1 MSARC
6 RVSSL
11 IALSLVAGLTMLTPA
26 LAEKDGD
33 TKKDG
38 HSCAGSR
45 DLRLVNGKIHTL
57 DASNSIV
64 SSVTIKDGKITSVGN
79 SVGDDEDSSGG
90 RCMQVINLG
99 GRTAVPGLV
108 DNHNHFLLLGLR
120 PGHDTRLERATS
132 IADVQAAISARVKTV
147 KAGDFIT
154 AMGGFTPAQF
164 AENRLPNLAELD
176 AAAPANPVLVF
187 NSFLGPSTTN
197 TLGRN
202 FFTSKGITVDAA
214 GNLNATGASIAAL
227 NALRAIQTFADKKQG
242 TLDAMAYSASVGV
255 TTNVDMGGFVLPG
268 TPNADA
274 SDQFDTLASWDPF
287 TAYDPL
293 LALFDEGKVSV
304 RVRIFFLSM
313 DHNPDVPLTTN
324 RVLNAFS
331 NFGDDMVR
339 SSGIG
344 EFATSWPL
352 FGNPFPTNFVKALTI
367 VAQRGW
373 AFQQHSLSLA
383 EDMFAASAFETIN
396 QTTPIADLRWSVA
409 HVPGIDAPTIGH
421 LKAIGA
427 GVAVHPFRY
436 LSGGNAGGPPLR
448 TIIDSGIHVG
458 AGSDSAQISTL
469 YPWNMIYYMVTGKN
483 VAGKLVNGG
492 QQITREEAIRL
503 YTVNNGW
510 FLKEEANLGSIE
522 VGKFGDVVVL
532 SDDYFNVVKVP
543 DDSIRKL
550 HSVLTVVDG
559 KVVHNQLGK

>member
-6 RVSSL
+6 RVSL
-11 IALSLVAGLTMLTPA
+11 LVAFSLLAGSTMLTPA
-26 LAEKDGD
+26 LAKDD
-33 TKKDG
+33 DR
-38 HSCAGSR
+38 CAGSR
-45 DLRLVNGKIHTL
+45 DVRLVNGKIHTL
-57 DASNSIV
+57 DANNSIV
-64 SSVTIKDGKITSVGN
+64 SSVTIQNGKIASVGN
-79 SVGDDEDSSGG
+79 DGDPSGG
-90 RCMQVINLG
+90 PCMQVINLG

-120 PGHDTRLERATS
+120 PGHDTRLETATS
-132 IADVQAAISARVKTV
+132 IADIQAAIRARVKTV
-147 KAGDFIT
+147 KPGDWIT
-154 AMGGFTPAQF
+154 AMGGWTPAQF
-164 AENRLPNLAELD
+164 AENRLPTLAELD

-187 NSFLGPSTTN
+187 NSFTGPSTTN

-202 FFTSKGITVDAA
+202 FFISKGITPDAA

-255 TTNVDMGGFVLPG
+255 TTNVDMGGFVIPG
-268 TPNADA
+268 SKYSEA

-293 LALFDEGKVSV
+293 LSLYDEGNVSV

-313 DHNPDVPLTTN
+313 DNTAAVPLTTQ

-352 FGNPFPTNFVKALTI
+352 FGNPFPTNYTAALTI

-383 EDMFAASAFETIN
+383 EDQFSAGTFETVN
-396 QTTPIADLRWSVA
+396 NSTPIADLRWSVA
-409 HVPGIDAPTIGH
+409 HVPAIDATTVNR
-421 LKAIGA
+421 LKKIGA

-436 LSGGNAGGPPLR
+436 LSGGTGGGPPLR
-448 TIIDSGIHVG
+448 MIIDSGIRVG

-469 YPWNMIYYMVTGKN
+469 NPWNMIYYMVTGKN
-483 VAGKLVNGG
+483 VAGRLVNAG

-532 SDDYFNVVKVP
+532 SDDYFNAVRVP
-543 DDSIRKL
+543 DELIRKL
-550 HSVLTVVDG
+550 HPVLTVVNG
-559 KVVHNQLGK
+559 KVVYSLLGR

>member
-1 MSARC
+1 MNTLGRVSLLV
-6 RVSSL
+6 VSSL
-11 IALSLVAGLTMLTPA
+11 IAGVTMFTPA
-26 LAEKDGD
+26 LARDGD
-33 TKKDG
+33 DDRDRC
-38 HSCAGSR
+38 SGSR
-45 DLRLVNGKIHTL
+45 DVKLVNGKIHTL
-57 DASNSIV
+57 DARNSIV
-64 SSVTIKDGKITSVGN
+64 SSVTIKNGKFAV
-79 SVGDDEDSSGG
+79 VGDEGQSDGG
-90 RCMQVINLG
+90 PCMQVINLG

-120 PGHDTRLERATS
+120 PGHDTRLETAAS
-132 IADVQAAISARVKTV
+132 IADVQAAIRARTKTV
-147 KAGDFIT
+147 KAGQWIT
-154 AMGGFTPAQF
+154 AMGGWTAAQF
-164 AENRLPNLAELD
+164 AENRLPTLAELD
-176 AAAPANPVLVF
+176 AAAPNNPVLVF
-187 NSFLGPSTTN
+187 NSFTGPSVTN
-197 TLGRN
+197 TSGRT
-202 FFTSKGITVDAA
+202 FFISKGITIDAG
-214 GNLNATGASIAAL
+214 GNMAATGASIAAL
-227 NALRAIQTFADKKQG
+227 NALRAIQTFDDKKRG

-268 TPNADA
+268 TAHADA
-274 SDQFDTLASWDPF
+274 SISEQFDTLASWDPY

-293 LALFDEGKVSV
+293 LALSDEGKVSV

-313 DHNPDVPLTTN
+313 DKNPDVPLTTE

-373 AFQQHSLSLA
+373 AFQQHSLSLL
-383 EDMFAASAFETIN
+383 EDQFAAGAFQMVN
-396 QTTPIADLRWSVA
+396 DNTTPIADLRWSVA
-409 HVPGIDAPTIGH
+409 HVPQIDQMTVNK
-421 LKAIGA
+421 LKKIGA

-436 LSGGNAGGPPLR
+436 LSGGTLGGPPLR
-448 TIIDSGIHVG
+448 MILDSGVRVG

-469 YPWNMIYYMVTGKN
+469 NPWNMIYYMTTGKN
-483 VAGKLVNGG
+483 AAGKLVNGG

-532 SDDYFNVVKVP
+532 SDDYFKVP
-543 DDSIRKL
+543 DEMIRKL
-550 HSVLTVVDG
+550 HPVLTIVDG
-559 KVVHNQLGK
+559 KVVYNLLGR

>member
-6 RVSSL
+6 RVSLLLASSL
-11 IALSLVAGLTMLTPA
+11 LAGFTLITSA
-26 LAEKDGD
+26 LARDGVD
-33 TKKDG
+33 DR
-38 HSCAGSR
+38 CADSR
-45 DLRLVNGKIHTL
+45 DVRLVNGKIHTL

-64 SSVTIKDGKITSVGN
+64 SSVTIKNGKFTAVGGGEGSDGSP
-79 SVGDDEDSSGG
+79 
-90 RCMQVINLG
+90 CMRVIDLG

-120 PGHDTRLERATS
+120 PGHDTRLESATS
-132 IADVQAAISARVKTV
+132 IADVQAVIRARSKTV

-154 AMGGFTPAQF
+154 AMGGWTQAQF
-164 AENRLPNLAELD
+164 AENRLPTLAELD
-176 AAAPANPVLVF
+176 AAAPNNPVLMF
-187 NSFLGPSTTN
+187 NSFTGPAVTN
-197 TLGRN
+197 TPGRA
-202 FFTSKGITVDAA
+202 FFTGKGVAVDAG
-214 GNLNATGASIAAL
+214 GNIAPNAPSLAAL
-227 NALRAIQTFADKKQG
+227 NALRAIQTFDDKKQG

-255 TTNVDMGGFVLPG
+255 TTNVDMGGFVIPG
-268 TPNADA
+268 TPNIQD
-274 SDQFDTLASWDPF
+274 SFVFDSLASWDPF

-293 LALFDEGKVSV
+293 LALYDEGRVSV

-313 DHNPDVPLTTN
+313 DQNPDVPLTTQ

-331 NFGDDMVR
+331 NFGDGMVR

-344 EFATSWPL
+344 EFATNWPQL
-352 FGNPFPTNFVKALTI
+352 FNPNNPPPTNFITALTI

-373 AFQQHSLSLA
+373 AFQQHSLSLM
-383 EDMFAASAFETIN
+383 EDVFSTGTFEKVN

-409 HVPGIDAPTIGH
+409 HVPQIDQTTVNR

-436 LSGGNAGGPPLR
+436 LSGGNNGGPPLR
-448 TIIDSGIHVG
+448 MILDSGVHVG

-469 YPWNMIYYMVTGKN
+469 DPWNMIYYMVTGKN
-483 VAGKLVNGG
+483 AAGKLVNGG

-503 YTVNNGW
+503 YTVANGW

-522 VGKFGDVVVL
+522 EGKFGDVVVL
-532 SDDYFNVVKVP
+532 SDDYFNVLRVP
-543 DDSIRKL
+543 DESIRKL

-559 KVVHNQLGK
+559 KVVYNLLGR

>member
-6 RVSSL
+6 RVSL
-11 IALSLVAGLTMLTPA
+11 LVALSLLAGSTMLTPA
-26 LAEKDGD
+26 IAKD
-33 TKKDG
+33 KDDDR
-38 HSCAGSR
+38 CAGSR
-45 DLRLVNGKIHTL
+45 DVRLVNGKIHTL
-57 DASNSIV
+57 DAKNSIV
-64 SSVTIKDGKITSVGN
+64 SSVTIQNGKIASVGN
-79 SVGDDEDSSGG
+79 DGDPSGG
-90 RCMQVINLG
+90 PCMQVINLG

-120 PGHDTRLERATS
+120 PGHDTRLETATS
-132 IADVQAAISARVKTV
+132 IADIQAAIRARVKTV
-147 KAGDFIT
+147 KPGDWIT
-154 AMGGFTPAQF
+154 AMGGWTPAQF
-164 AENRLPNLAELD
+164 AENRLPTLAELD

-187 NSFLGPSTTN
+187 NSFTGPSTTN

-202 FFTSKGITVDAA
+202 FFISKGITPDAA

-255 TTNVDMGGFVLPG
+255 TTNVDMGGFVIPG
-268 TPNADA
+268 SKYSEA

-293 LALFDEGKVSV
+293 LSLYDEGNVSV

-313 DHNPDVPLTTN
+313 DNTAAVPLTTQ

-352 FGNPFPTNFVKALTI
+352 FGNPFPTNYTAALTI

-383 EDMFAASAFETIN
+383 EDQFSAGTFETVN
-396 QTTPIADLRWSVA
+396 NSTPIADLRWSVA
-409 HVPGIDAPTIGH
+409 HVPAIDATTVNR
-421 LKAIGA
+421 LKKIGA

-436 LSGGNAGGPPLR
+436 LSGGTGGGPPLR
-448 TIIDSGIHVG
+448 MIIDSGIRVG

-469 YPWNMIYYMVTGKN
+469 NPWNMIYYMVTGKN

-532 SDDYFNVVKVP
+532 SDDYFNAVRVP
-543 DDSIRKL
+543 DELIRKL
-550 HSVLTVVDG
+550 HPVLTVVNG
-559 KVVHNQLGK
+559 KVVYSLLGR

>member
-6 RVSSL
+6 RFSL
-11 IALSLVAGLTMLTPA
+11 LVALSLLAGSTMLTPA
-26 LAEKDGD
+26 IAKD
-33 TKKDG
+33 KDDDR
-38 HSCAGSR
+38 CAGSR
-45 DLRLVNGKIHTL
+45 DVRLVNGKIHTL
-57 DASNSIV
+57 DAKNSIV
-64 SSVTIKDGKITSVGN
+64 SSVTIQNGKIASVGN
-79 SVGDDEDSSGG
+79 DGDPSGG
-90 RCMQVINLG
+90 PCMQVINLG

-120 PGHDTRLERATS
+120 PGHDTRLETATS
-132 IADVQAAISARVKTV
+132 IADIQAAIRARVKTV
-147 KAGDFIT
+147 KPGDWIT
-154 AMGGFTPAQF
+154 AMGGWTPAQF
-164 AENRLPNLAELD
+164 AENRLPTLAELD

-187 NSFLGPSTTN
+187 NSFTGPSTTN

-202 FFTSKGITVDAA
+202 FFISKGITPDAA

-255 TTNVDMGGFVLPG
+255 TTNVDMGGFVIPG
-268 TPNADA
+268 SKYSEA

-293 LALFDEGKVSV
+293 LSLYDEGNVSV

-313 DHNPDVPLTTN
+313 DNTAAVPLTTQ

-352 FGNPFPTNFVKALTI
+352 FGNPFPTNYTAALTI

-383 EDMFAASAFETIN
+383 EDQFSAGTFETVN
-396 QTTPIADLRWSVA
+396 NSTPIADLRWSVA
-409 HVPGIDAPTIGH
+409 HVPAIDATTVNR
-421 LKAIGA
+421 LKKIGA

-436 LSGGNAGGPPLR
+436 LSGGMVADPLC
-448 TIIDSGIHVG
+448 
-458 AGSDSAQISTL
+458 A
-469 YPWNMIYYMVTGKN
+469 
-483 VAGKLVNGG
+483 
-492 QQITREEAIRL
+492 
-503 YTVNNGW
+503 
-510 FLKEEANLGSIE
+510 
-522 VGKFGDVVVL
+522 
-532 SDDYFNVVKVP
+532 
-543 DDSIRKL
+543 
-550 HSVLTVVDG
+550 
-559 KVVHNQLGK
+559 